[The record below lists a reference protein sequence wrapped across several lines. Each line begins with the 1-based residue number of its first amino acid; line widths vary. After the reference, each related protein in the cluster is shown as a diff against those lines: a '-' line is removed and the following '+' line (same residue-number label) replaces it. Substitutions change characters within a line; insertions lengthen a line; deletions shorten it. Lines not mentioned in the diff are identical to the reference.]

1 MRKNW
6 KSILIILLV
15 LFSLGK
21 CTQSCNRSLKIDE
34 LESTVAEKDSMINS
48 MSRQIELL
56 QIDTTNYR
64 GRLHM
69 YEGFTEAMTIN
80 IEKQNNISEK
90 NARLQAEQNAKIS
103 KLERQLEKQENVK

>member
-34 LESTVAEKDSMINS
+34 LESVVTSQDSIIES

-56 QIDTTNYR
+56 QIDTTDYR

-69 YEGFTEAMTIN
+69 YEGFTETMTTTL
-80 IEKQNNISEK
+80 EKQNNISEK

-103 KLERQLEKQENVK
+103 KLERQLEKQDNMK